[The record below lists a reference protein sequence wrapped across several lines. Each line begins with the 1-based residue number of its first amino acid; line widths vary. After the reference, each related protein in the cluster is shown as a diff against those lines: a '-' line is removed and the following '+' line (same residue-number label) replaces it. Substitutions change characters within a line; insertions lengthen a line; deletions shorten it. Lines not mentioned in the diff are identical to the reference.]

1 MSIILMGFFWVRFCM
16 FVSAARWALRPS
28 RATFFPSKYLPATEH
43 NCGDPHIIQVEL
55 WFFNSRAATCA
66 LSVFQIK
73 RDNIFK
79 IKYIFFKRNVLYMI
93 INLMHSLLL
102 YYSDT
107 AMESTD
113 SLGYQYN

>member
-1 MSIILMGFFWVRFCM
+1 MI
-16 FVSAARWALRPS
+16 
-28 RATFFPSKYLPATEH
+28 
-43 NCGDPHIIQVEL
+43 
-55 WFFNSRAATCA
+55 FFNSKETACV

-79 IKYIFFKRNVLYMI
+79 NKYIFFKSNVLYMI